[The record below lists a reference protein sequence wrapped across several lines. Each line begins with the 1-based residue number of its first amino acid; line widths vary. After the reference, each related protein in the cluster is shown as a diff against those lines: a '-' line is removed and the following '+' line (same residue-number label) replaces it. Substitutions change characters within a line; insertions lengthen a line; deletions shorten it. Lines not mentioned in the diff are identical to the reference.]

1 MQHFVQEIKTVSKHI
16 ADTAFLHRSSSKFC
30 VTMRTFKYFGTCE
43 ERTTFVLVSR
53 QVGML
58 AATSACASSWTFLF
72 TFMYVGID
80 GAPIAQV
87 LTVYQVLQG
96 RRCYPH
102 NINIKCNLFFFFDH
116 IKRVKRKGHVREK
129 KK

>member
-1 MQHFVQEIKTVSKHI
+1 
-16 ADTAFLHRSSSKFC
+16 
-30 VTMRTFKYFGTCE
+30 MRTFRYFGICK

-58 AATSACASSWTFLF
+58 AATSGCGSSWTFLF

-96 RRCYPH
+96 RRCYPR
-102 NINIKCNLFFFFDH
+102 NINIKCNLLFSEQ

-129 KK
+129 KVGKIY